1 MMTGAMVTTIFK
13 QIFKL
18 IWIPMSDNDDDDL
31 KALEI
36 LKRSEALETYERVLI
51 DVPND

>member
-1 MMTGAMVTTIFK
+1 MTTIFK

-18 IWIPMSDNDDDDL
+18 IWIPMSDNDDL

-36 LKRSEALETYERVLI
+36 LKRSEALETYERILI
-51 DVPND
+51 D